1 MDFQALLV
9 AGTAVLTASVTA
21 IVTRKR
27 DASEAALKSFSLLV
41 EQLSAQN
48 DRLEARVQ
56 TSEERARD
64 VTLRLEAL
72 EQRLDA
78 NAKKR
83 RILQEKYSSSLA
95 YIGILLSRGTD
106 LLSRLD
112 EISVPHGKIPLP
124 PKIIVADLESPQLP
138 TQERTANE

>member
-21 IVTRKR
+21 LVTRKR
-27 DASEAALKSFSLLV
+27 DASEAALKSVSLLV

-56 TSEERARD
+56 TAEERARD

-124 PKIIVADLESPQLP
+124 PKIIVADLESPQLS

>member
-1 MDFQALLV
+1 MLV

-21 IVTRKR
+21 LVTRKR
-27 DASEAALKSFSLLV
+27 DASEAALKSVSLLV

-56 TSEERARD
+56 TAEERARD

-124 PKIIVADLESPQLP
+124 PKIIVADLESPQLS